1 MENEAKLLDYLRR
14 ATTDLREARRRLDEY
29 AEPIAVVGMACRF
42 PGGAD
47 TPEALWRLLESGTDA
62 VTGFPSDRGWDTANL
77 YDPDP
82 DAPGR
87 SYTRHGGFLHDA
99 AWFDAAFFGISPREA
114 VAMDP
119 QQRLLLET
127 SWEAFEA
134 AGIDPAAARGSATG
148 VYAGVIYHDYG
159 TRVSARE
166 DVAGYLSNG
175 SDGAV
180 ATGRV
185 AYVMGLEGPA
195 ITVDTACSSSLVA
208 LHLGVQALRRGEC
221 ALALAGGVTVMS
233 TPATFVEFSR
243 QRGLSP
249 DGRCKA
255 FSADA
260 DGTGWAEGAGML
272 LLEKLSDAR
281 RNGRRILGVIRG
293 SAANQDG
300 ASSGLT
306 APNGPAQ
313 RKVIR
318 QALADAGLTP
328 ADIDAVEAHGTGTT
342 LGDPI
347 EAQALTAVYGSARG
361 GGAPL
366 RLGSIKSNLGH
377 TQAAAGVA
385 GVMKM
390 LLALRHGTLPRTLH
404 VTEPTPEVD
413 WSGGGVVLA
422 TANEPWPATPGR
434 LRRAGVSAFGVSGT
448 NAHVILE
455 EPPPAEAAEA
465 ALAPHP
471 TETTATSG
479 AAGPASALEP
489 ADPTPADGGARDAA
503 VREPTVLAWPVS
515 GRTPQALAAQ
525 AAKLAEHLEAT
536 PDLQPD
542 AVARTLAGARTPF
555 EQRAVVIGRDRAE
568 LLTGLKAIATAE
580 TASGTTASVAVGV
593 AAVDPRVVFAFP
605 GQTSVTPGG
614 LRELLDTA
622 PAFAARVQECEA
634 ALAPYVGWKLTD
646 LLRGDPAA
654 PAPVSMDVVQPTS
667 WAIMVALAELWRSYG
682 VEPDAVIGHSQGE
695 IAAAVVSGALSL
707 EDGAKVVALRSRLI
721 TELLAGT
728 GGMMAV
734 SLPEQQAAEQLEPW
748 AGRVWVGAVN
758 APGAV
763 VVTGEPA
770 ALDELQDRLKAQ
782 NVRTSRIQPLDYA
795 SHCPLVEPLRDRL
808 AELLSGLSP
817 RTAHIPFCSTVTG
830 EPIDTRRLD
839 AAYWYTN
846 LRSPV
851 LFRQAVEHLAGT
863 GHGLFV
869 EVTAHP
875 VLTYAV
881 EGSAEGATVLGTLRR
896 DEGTLAKFALS
907 AAEAQVHGA
916 AVDWS
921 PLLGD
926 GPSAPLPTYA
936 FQREHYWLDGEDR
949 PNVESAGLTEA
960 GHPLLGAAVQV
971 AGTGDLILTG
981 RLSLSSHPWL
991 ADHAVSGRVILPG
1004 TAYVELAAYAGG
1016 RTGHGRI
1023 EELTLRAP
1031 LTLPA
1036 EAAVNLQVVLS
1047 ASTDEGTRTIAV
1059 YARHDTATADT
1070 PWTCHA
1076 TGTLAPHLPPAPFTT
1091 APATLPATGSSTE
1104 NTAEPTAGS
1113 ATAPVAGPAT
1123 GNSAGNSAG
1132 FDVGPDLAVWPPPD
1146 AEPVDLA
1153 GFYEGLA
1160 GHGLEYGPHFQGVI
1174 AAWLLDGAAYAE
1186 VALPDGA
1193 GAAGYGLHPALLD
1206 AALHVE
1212 ALLLSGS
1219 PGLPFSWSGVRL
1231 QPTET
1236 TRLRV
1241 RLSRSA
1247 SGELHVLLA
1256 DADGRPVAS
1265 VDSLVSRPAD
1275 GPNLDHLYRLD
1286 WIPSP
1291 HEGHPLRRTK
1301 ITGHAP
1307 TAALLSAA
1315 GLGTYDLDPSQ
1326 KATGTDAAAPPSISA
1341 PATAL
1346 PSAGHETR
1354 GPQPVT
1360 ADVGGSAEV
1369 EFLALPS
1376 ERDVSA
1382 AARAALDAVAARL
1395 AGDAPGLLVLVT
1407 TGADEDPATAAV
1419 HGLVRGAQAEH
1430 PGRFALLD
1438 LDPAGGDVPAAAVL
1452 AALDEEPEVA
1462 VRNGMVVLPRLA
1474 RAAAT
1479 RALLPPA
1486 GNWRLDAPEP
1496 GTLDAL
1502 ALVPV
1507 QDRPLEEGEVRVAV
1521 RAAGLNF
1528 RDLVVAL
1535 GMVPERGTP
1544 MGGEG
1549 AGVVS
1554 EVGPGVTGL
1563 AVGDRVMG
1571 LMDGAFGP
1579 SVITDHRLL
1588 APIPDGWSYVDAASV
1603 AGVFAT
1609 AWYGLADLAKLQ
1621 PGEKVLIHAA
1631 AGGVGMAAVQIARH
1645 LGAEVYGTASPA
1657 KWPATGLDN
1666 DHLASSR
1673 TLDFAGRFPQ
1683 MDVVLNSLAGDFT
1696 DASLNLRKPHG
1707 RFIEMGK
1714 TDLRPDTPGYTAFD
1728 LIAVPPDRI
1737 QAILAEVLA
1746 LFRDGALERLPVKVW
1761 DVRRAPEAFRL
1772 MQRAGHVGK
1781 IVLRMPPVLD
1791 PGRPVLVTG
1800 GTGTLGGLVA
1810 RHLVSAYGVRHL
1822 VLVSRQGEAA
1832 AGAQELRAELAELG
1846 AEAEILACDV
1856 ADRQALEEVM
1866 RGRSWSAVVH
1876 CAGALDDGVIES
1888 LTPERLHQVLASKA
1902 VAAWNLHELAG
1913 DVDAFILYSS
1923 AASLLSP
1930 AGQAAYSAANAAL
1943 DALAAHRQ
1951 SLGLPAQSL
1960 AWGLWEERSGMT
1972 AHLGDLE
1979 VDRIGRS
1986 GLGTLT
1992 TGKALALFDAA
2003 WHVAEPFLVATP
2015 LDLAAY
2021 RSGPG
2026 PLPTLLAGLVTA
2038 RATRA
2043 ATGSSAVRDLAAMS
2057 EADLVRLVCEQ
2068 AAGVLGHAGPDAVR
2082 PDRAFNE
2089 IGFDSLTGVDLRNRL
2104 NAATG
2109 LRLPSTLVFDHPT
2122 PRLLAARLLAELAP
2136 ETPPD
2141 PAQDVLDEVDRLES
2155 ALAAV
2160 PGDDA
2165 DRVIAR
2171 LWILLRRW
2179 TDSREDDA
2187 DDVQEIDPDNDEEL
2201 FGILDDELG
2210 IQP

>member
-82 DAPGR
+82 DTPGR

-313 RKVIR
+313 QKVIR

-347 EAQALTAVYGSARG
+347 EAQALTAVYGSARD

-404 VTEPTPEVD
+404 VSEPTPEVD

-422 TANEPWPATPGR
+422 TANEPWPAAPGR
-434 LRRAGVSAFGVSGT
+434 IRRAGVSAFGVSGT
-448 NAHVILE
+448 NAHIILE
-455 EPPPAEAAEA
+455 EPPP
-465 ALAPHP
+465 P
-471 TETTATSG
+471 
-479 AAGPASALEP
+479 EP
-489 ADPTPADGGARDAA
+489 ADPTPADGGAREAA
-503 VREPTVLAWPVS
+503 VREQTVLAWPVS

-525 AAKLAEHLEAT
+525 AAKLADHLEAV
-536 PDLQPD
+536 PDLPPD
-542 AVARTLAGARTPF
+542 AVARTLAGARTRF
-555 EQRAVVIGRDRAE
+555 EQRAVVIGHDRAE
-568 LLTGLKAIATAE
+568 LLTGLRAVATADPG
-580 TASGTTASVAVGV
+580 TAPSAAVGV
-593 AAVDPRVVFAFP
+593 AAIDPRVVFAFP

-646 LLRGDPAA
+646 LLRGDPGA
-654 PAPVSMDVVQPTS
+654 PAPVSMDVVQPAS

-682 VEPDAVIGHSQGE
+682 VEPDAVVGHSQGE

-734 SLPEQQAAEQLEPW
+734 SLPETEAAEQLEPW
-748 AGRVWVGAVN
+748 AGRVWIGAVN

-763 VVTGEPA
+763 VVTGEPE

-782 NVRTSRIQPLDYA
+782 NVRTNRIQPLDYA

-808 AELLSGLSP
+808 ADLLSGLSP
-817 RTAHIPFCSTVTG
+817 RTAPTPFCSTVTG

-839 AAYWYTN
+839 ATYWYTN

-921 PLLGD
+921 PLLGE

-936 FQREHYWLDGEDR
+936 FQREHYWLDGENR

-991 ADHAVSGRVILPG
+991 ADHAVSGRVVLPG

-1016 RTGHGRI
+1016 RTGHGRV

-1036 EAAVNLQVVLS
+1036 EAAVNLQVVLG
-1047 ASTDEGTRTIAV
+1047 APTDDATRTIAV
-1059 YARHDTATADT
+1059 YARHDDATAET

-1076 TGTLAPHLPPAPFTT
+1076 TGTLTPHEPPAPFTT
-1091 APATLPATGSSTE
+1091 APTAGPTTAPAAGSS
-1104 NTAEPTAGS
+1104 G
-1113 ATAPVAGPAT
+1113 GDI
-1123 GNSAGNSAG
+1123 AG
-1132 FDVGPDLAVWPPPD
+1132 FDAGPDLAVWPPPG
-1146 AEPVDLA
+1146 AEAVDLA

-1212 ALLLSGS
+1212 ALLLSGT

-1241 RLSRSA
+1241 RLARSA
-1247 SGELHVLLA
+1247 SGELHVRLA

-1291 HEGHPLRRTK
+1291 HQGHRPRRTR
-1301 ITGHAP
+1301 ITGYAP

-1315 GLGTYDLDPSQ
+1315 GLGTHD
-1326 KATGTDAAAPPSISA
+1326 
-1341 PATAL
+1341 
-1346 PSAGHETR
+1346 
-1354 GPQPVT
+1354 PQPVT
-1360 ADVGGSAEV
+1360 ADAGGSAEV
-1369 EFLALPS
+1369 ELLALPS

-1407 TGADEDPATAAV
+1407 TGADEDPAAAAV

-1452 AALDEEPEVA
+1452 AALEEEPEVA
-1462 VRNGMVVLPRLA
+1462 VRNGAVVLPRLA
-1474 RAAAT
+1474 RAATT

-1496 GTLDAL
+1496 GTLDTL

-1521 RAAGLNF
+1521 QAAGLNF

-1549 AGVVS
+1549 SGVVS

-1563 AVGDRVMG
+1563 AVGDRVLG

-1609 AWYGLADLAKLQ
+1609 AWYGLVDLADLR
-1621 PGEKVLIHAA
+1621 PGERVLIHAA

-1645 LGAEVYGTASPA
+1645 LGAEVYGTAGPA
-1657 KWPATGLDN
+1657 KWPATGLDE

-1673 TLDFAGRFPQ
+1673 TLEFAGRFPK

-1696 DASLNLRKPHG
+1696 DASLTLLQPHG

-1728 LIAVPPDRI
+1728 LITVPPDRL

-1746 LFRDGALERLPVKVW
+1746 LFRDGVMERLPVRVW

-1772 MQRAGHVGK
+1772 M
-1781 IVLRMPPVLD
+1781 
-1791 PGRPVLVTG
+1791 
-1800 GTGTLGGLVA
+1800 
-1810 RHLVSAYGVRHL
+1810 
-1822 VLVSRQGEAA
+1822 
-1832 AGAQELRAELAELG
+1832 
-1846 AEAEILACDV
+1846 
-1856 ADRQALEEVM
+1856 
-1866 RGRSWSAVVH
+1866 
-1876 CAGALDDGVIES
+1876 
-1888 LTPERLHQVLASKA
+1888 
-1902 VAAWNLHELAG
+1902 
-1913 DVDAFILYSS
+1913 
-1923 AASLLSP
+1923 
-1930 AGQAAYSAANAAL
+1930 
-1943 DALAAHRQ
+1943 
-1951 SLGLPAQSL
+1951 
-1960 AWGLWEERSGMT
+1960 
-1972 AHLGDLE
+1972 
-1979 VDRIGRS
+1979 
-1986 GLGTLT
+1986 
-1992 TGKALALFDAA
+1992 
-2003 WHVAEPFLVATP
+2003 
-2015 LDLAAY
+2015 
-2021 RSGPG
+2021 
-2026 PLPTLLAGLVTA
+2026 
-2038 RATRA
+2038 
-2043 ATGSSAVRDLAAMS
+2043 
-2057 EADLVRLVCEQ
+2057 
-2068 AAGVLGHAGPDAVR
+2068 
-2082 PDRAFNE
+2082 
-2089 IGFDSLTGVDLRNRL
+2089 
-2104 NAATG
+2104 
-2109 LRLPSTLVFDHPT
+2109 
-2122 PRLLAARLLAELAP
+2122 
-2136 ETPPD
+2136 
-2141 PAQDVLDEVDRLES
+2141 
-2155 ALAAV
+2155 
-2160 PGDDA
+2160 
-2165 DRVIAR
+2165 
-2171 LWILLRRW
+2171 
-2179 TDSREDDA
+2179 
-2187 DDVQEIDPDNDEEL
+2187 
-2201 FGILDDELG
+2201 
-2210 IQP
+2210 

>member
-29 AEPIAVVGMACRF
+29 AEPIAVIGMACRF
-42 PGGAD
+42 PGAAD

-62 VTGFPSDRGWDTANL
+62 VTGFPADRGWDTENL

-82 DAPGR
+82 DTPGR

-159 TRVSARE
+159 TRGSARE

-313 RKVIR
+313 QKVIR
-318 QALADAGLTP
+318 QALADAGLGP

-347 EAQALTAVYGSARG
+347 EAQALMAVYGSARD

-404 VTEPTPEVD
+404 VSEPTPEVD
-413 WSGGGVVLA
+413 WSGGVVLA

-448 NAHVILE
+448 NAHIILE
-455 EPPPAEAAEA
+455 EPPLPEPTDPAPAPEPANAAP
-465 ALAPHP
+465 APRP
-471 TETTATSG
+471 T
-479 AAGPASALEP
+479 ASARASGPVESASAPGRVESTPAPEP
-489 ADPTPADGGARDAA
+489 ADGRADGSAQEAA
-503 VREPTVLAWPVS
+503 VREQTVLAWPVS

-525 AAKLAEHLEAT
+525 AAKLAEHLESA
-536 PDLQPD
+536 PDLPPD
-542 AVARTLAGARTPF
+542 AVARTLAGARTRF
-555 EQRAVVIGRDRAE
+555 EQRAVVVGRDRAD
-568 LLTGLKAIATAE
+568 LLTGLRAVATAEPGTTPLITNEPAPGTASE
-580 TASGTTASVAVGV
+580 TASGTTPGVAVGV
-593 AAVDPRVVFAFP
+593 AAIDPRVVFAFP

-682 VEPDAVIGHSQGE
+682 VEPDAVVGHSQGE

-734 SLPEQQAAEQLEPW
+734 SLPEHQAAEQLEPW
-748 AGRVWVGAVN
+748 AGRVWIGAVN

-763 VVTGEPA
+763 VVTGEPG
-770 ALDELQDRLKAQ
+770 ALDELQERLKAQ
-782 NVRTSRIQPLDYA
+782 NVRTNRIQPLDYA
-795 SHCPLVEPLRDRL
+795 SHCPLVEPLQDRL
-808 AELLSGLSP
+808 GDLLSGLSP

-830 EPIDTRRLD
+830 EPIDTRRID

-875 VLTYAV
+875 VLTYAI

-916 AVDWS
+916 AVDWA

-971 AGTGDLILTG
+971 AATGDLILTG
-981 RLSLSSHPWL
+981 RLSLSSQPWL
-991 ADHAVSGRVILPG
+991 ADHAVSGRVVLPG

-1016 RTGHGRI
+1016 RTGHGHV

-1036 EAAVNLQVVLS
+1036 GTAVNVQVVL
-1047 ASTDEGTRTIAV
+1047 GTPADDDTRAIAV
-1059 YARHDTATADT
+1059 YARHDDAAADT

-1076 TGTLAPHLPPAPFTT
+1076 TGTLAPHEPPTPFTT
-1091 APATLPATGSSTE
+1091 EPA
-1104 NTAEPTAGS
+1104 AET
-1113 ATAPVAGPAT
+1113 
-1123 GNSAGNSAG
+1123 
-1132 FDVGPDLAVWPPPD
+1132 DLAVWPPPG

-1160 GHGLEYGPHFQGVI
+1160 GHALEYGPHFQGVT
-1174 AAWLLDGAAYAE
+1174 AAWLLDGTAYAE
-1186 VALPDGA
+1186 VALPDGV

-1247 SGELHVLLA
+1247 SGELTVRLA
-1256 DADGRPVAS
+1256 DTDGRPVAS
-1265 VDSLVSRPAD
+1265 VDSLVSRPTD

-1286 WIPSP
+1286 WITSP
-1291 HEGHPLRRTK
+1291 HHGHRPRHTK

-1307 TAALLSAA
+1307 TAEVLSAA
-1315 GLGTYDLDPSQ
+1315 GLGTYDPAPAPASN
-1326 KATGTDAAAPPSISA
+1326 GTAPHVAAPPATGHTPDAHPSESHA
-1341 PATAL
+1341 LDGHADAPPSTGHDTRGPDPATAD
-1346 PSAGHETR
+1346 AG
-1354 GPQPVT
+1354 
-1360 ADVGGSAEV
+1360 GGAEV
-1369 EFLALPS
+1369 EFLALPAG
-1376 ERDVSA
+1376 RDVSA
-1382 AARAALDAVAARL
+1382 AAGAALDAVAARL
-1395 AGDAPGLLVLVT
+1395 AADTPGLLVLVT
-1407 TGADEDPATAAV
+1407 TGADADPAAAAV

-1438 LDPAGGDVPAAAVL
+1438 LDSAGGEVPAADVL
-1452 AALDEEPEVA
+1452 AALEEEPEVA
-1462 VRNGMVVLPRLA
+1462 VRNGTVVLPRLA
-1474 RAAAT
+1474 RAATT
-1479 RALLPPA
+1479 RALLPPT

-1496 GTLDAL
+1496 GTLDTL

-1563 AVGDRVMG
+1563 AVGDRVLG

-1588 APIPDGWSYVDAASV
+1588 APIPDGWSYVGAASV

-1609 AWYGLADLAKLQ
+1609 AWYGLVDLAGLQ

-1645 LGAEVYGTASPA
+1645 LGAEVYGTAGPT
-1657 KWPATGLDN
+1657 KWQATGLDE

-1673 TLDFAGRFPQ
+1673 TLEFADRFPQ

-1696 DASLNLRKPHG
+1696 DASLGLLKPDG

-1714 TDLRPDTPGYTAFD
+1714 TDLRTGIPGYTAFD
-1728 LIAVPPDRI
+1728 LIAVPPDRV
-1737 QAILAEVLA
+1737 QTILAEVLA
-1746 LFRDGALERLPVKVW
+1746 LFRDGAMERLPVRTW

-1781 IVLRMPPVLD
+1781 IV
-1791 PGRPVLVTG
+1791 
-1800 GTGTLGGLVA
+1800 
-1810 RHLVSAYGVRHL
+1810 
-1822 VLVSRQGEAA
+1822 
-1832 AGAQELRAELAELG
+1832 
-1846 AEAEILACDV
+1846 
-1856 ADRQALEEVM
+1856 
-1866 RGRSWSAVVH
+1866 
-1876 CAGALDDGVIES
+1876 
-1888 LTPERLHQVLASKA
+1888 
-1902 VAAWNLHELAG
+1902 
-1913 DVDAFILYSS
+1913 
-1923 AASLLSP
+1923 
-1930 AGQAAYSAANAAL
+1930 
-1943 DALAAHRQ
+1943 
-1951 SLGLPAQSL
+1951 
-1960 AWGLWEERSGMT
+1960 
-1972 AHLGDLE
+1972 
-1979 VDRIGRS
+1979 
-1986 GLGTLT
+1986 
-1992 TGKALALFDAA
+1992 
-2003 WHVAEPFLVATP
+2003 
-2015 LDLAAY
+2015 
-2021 RSGPG
+2021 
-2026 PLPTLLAGLVTA
+2026 
-2038 RATRA
+2038 
-2043 ATGSSAVRDLAAMS
+2043 
-2057 EADLVRLVCEQ
+2057 
-2068 AAGVLGHAGPDAVR
+2068 
-2082 PDRAFNE
+2082 
-2089 IGFDSLTGVDLRNRL
+2089 
-2104 NAATG
+2104 
-2109 LRLPSTLVFDHPT
+2109 
-2122 PRLLAARLLAELAP
+2122 
-2136 ETPPD
+2136 
-2141 PAQDVLDEVDRLES
+2141 
-2155 ALAAV
+2155 
-2160 PGDDA
+2160 
-2165 DRVIAR
+2165 
-2171 LWILLRRW
+2171 
-2179 TDSREDDA
+2179 
-2187 DDVQEIDPDNDEEL
+2187 
-2201 FGILDDELG
+2201 
-2210 IQP
+2210 

>member
-14 ATTDLREARRRLDEY
+14 ATADLREARRRLDEY

-42 PGGAD
+42 PGAAD

-62 VTGFPSDRGWDTANL
+62 VTGFPADRGWDTENL

-82 DAPGR
+82 DTPGR

-159 TRVSARE
+159 TRGSARQ

-233 TPATFVEFSR
+233 TPGTFVEFSR

-255 FSADA
+255 FSDDA
-260 DGTGWAEGAGML
+260 DGTGWGEGAGML

-281 RNGRRILGVIRG
+281 RHGHRILGVIRG

-313 RKVIR
+313 QKVIR
-318 QALADAGLTP
+318 QALADAGLGP

-347 EAQALTAVYGSARG
+347 EAQALMAVYGSARD

-377 TQAAAGVA
+377 TQAATVVA

-404 VTEPTPEVD
+404 VSEPTPEVD
-413 WSGGGVVLA
+413 WSGGVVLA

-448 NAHVILE
+448 NAHIILE
-455 EPPPAEAAEA
+455 EPP
-465 ALAPHP
+465 HP
-471 TETTATSG
+471 
-479 AAGPASALEP
+479 EP
-489 ADPTPADGGARDAA
+489 ADPSPEPADGRTDGSARETA
-503 VREPTVLAWPVS
+503 VREQTVLAWPVS

-525 AAKLAEHLEAT
+525 AAKLAEHLGAAPGLP
-536 PDLQPD
+536 PDE
-542 AVARTLAGARTPF
+542 VARTLAGARTRF
-555 EQRAVVIGRDRAE
+555 EQRAVVVGRDRAE
-568 LLTGLKAIATAE
+568 LLTGLRAVATAE
-580 TASGTTASVAVGV
+580 PGTTPLITNDPAPGTASETAPGTTSNATAGITPGVAVGV
-593 AAVDPRVVFAFP
+593 AAIDPRVVFAFP

-682 VEPDAVIGHSQGE
+682 VEPDAVVGHSQGE

-748 AGRVWVGAVN
+748 AGRVWIGAVN

-763 VVTGEPA
+763 VVTGEPG
-770 ALDELQDRLKAQ
+770 ALDELQERLKAQ
-782 NVRTSRIQPLDYA
+782 NVRTNRIQPLDYA

-808 AELLSGLSP
+808 GDLLSGLSP
-817 RTAHIPFCSTVTG
+817 RAAHIPFCSTVTG
-830 EPIDTRRLD
+830 EPIDTGRLD

-875 VLTYAV
+875 VLTYAID
-881 EGSAEGATVLGTLRR
+881 GSAEGATVLGTLRR

-981 RLSLSSHPWL
+981 RLSRSSQPWL
-991 ADHAVSGRVILPG
+991 ADHAVSGRVVLPG

-1016 RTGHGRI
+1016 RTGHGRV

-1036 EAAVNLQVVLS
+1036 GASVNVQVVL
-1047 ASTDEGTRTIAV
+1047 ATPADDDTRAV
-1059 YARHDTATADT
+1059 AVNARHDDAAADT

-1076 TGTLAPHLPPAPFTT
+1076 TGTLAPYEPPTPLTT
-1091 APATLPATGSSTE
+1091 EPA
-1104 NTAEPTAGS
+1104 AGS
-1113 ATAPVAGPAT
+1113 DTELDT
-1123 GNSAGNSAG
+1123 
-1132 FDVGPDLAVWPPPD
+1132 GPDLAVWPPPD

-1160 GHGLEYGPHFQGVI
+1160 GHGLEYGPHFQGVTG
-1174 AAWLLDGAAYAE
+1174 AWLLDGTAYAE
-1186 VALPDGA
+1186 VALPDGVS
-1193 GAAGYGLHPALLD
+1193 AAGYGLHPALLD

-1231 QPTET
+1231 QPAET

-1247 SGELHVLLA
+1247 SGELTVRLA
-1256 DADGRPVAS
+1256 DAGGRPVAS
-1265 VDSLVSRPAD
+1265 VDSLVSRPTD

-1286 WIPSP
+1286 RIPSP
-1291 HEGHPLRRTK
+1291 HHGHRSRHTK

-1307 TAALLSAA
+1307 TAAVLSAA
-1315 GLGTYDLDPSQ
+1315 GLGPYDPAPVPNGTAPH
-1326 KATGTDAAAPPSISA
+1326 ATAAPPSTGHDTRD
-1341 PATAL
+1341 PELATAD
-1346 PSAGHETR
+1346 AG
-1354 GPQPVT
+1354 
-1360 ADVGGSAEV
+1360 GGAEV

-1376 ERDVSA
+1376 
-1382 AARAALDAVAARL
+1382 
-1395 AGDAPGLLVLVT
+1395 
-1407 TGADEDPATAAV
+1407 
-1419 HGLVRGAQAEH
+1419 
-1430 PGRFALLD
+1430 
-1438 LDPAGGDVPAAAVL
+1438 GG
-1452 AALDEEPEVA
+1452 
-1462 VRNGMVVLPRLA
+1462 G
-1474 RAAAT
+1474 
-1479 RALLPPA
+1479 
-1486 GNWRLDAPEP
+1486 
-1496 GTLDAL
+1496 
-1502 ALVPV
+1502 
-1507 QDRPLEEGEVRVAV
+1507 
-1521 RAAGLNF
+1521 
-1528 RDLVVAL
+1528 
-1535 GMVPERGTP
+1535 
-1544 MGGEG
+1544 
-1549 AGVVS
+1549 
-1554 EVGPGVTGL
+1554 GPGGGGG
-1563 AVGDRVMG
+1563 AVD
-1571 LMDGAFGP
+1571 
-1579 SVITDHRLL
+1579 
-1588 APIPDGWSYVDAASV
+1588 
-1603 AGVFAT
+1603 
-1609 AWYGLADLAKLQ
+1609 
-1621 PGEKVLIHAA
+1621 
-1631 AGGVGMAAVQIARH
+1631 
-1645 LGAEVYGTASPA
+1645 
-1657 KWPATGLDN
+1657 
-1666 DHLASSR
+1666 
-1673 TLDFAGRFPQ
+1673 
-1683 MDVVLNSLAGDFT
+1683 
-1696 DASLNLRKPHG
+1696 
-1707 RFIEMGK
+1707 
-1714 TDLRPDTPGYTAFD
+1714 
-1728 LIAVPPDRI
+1728 
-1737 QAILAEVLA
+1737 
-1746 LFRDGALERLPVKVW
+1746 
-1761 DVRRAPEAFRL
+1761 
-1772 MQRAGHVGK
+1772 
-1781 IVLRMPPVLD
+1781 
-1791 PGRPVLVTG
+1791 
-1800 GTGTLGGLVA
+1800 
-1810 RHLVSAYGVRHL
+1810 
-1822 VLVSRQGEAA
+1822 
-1832 AGAQELRAELAELG
+1832 
-1846 AEAEILACDV
+1846 
-1856 ADRQALEEVM
+1856 
-1866 RGRSWSAVVH
+1866 
-1876 CAGALDDGVIES
+1876 
-1888 LTPERLHQVLASKA
+1888 
-1902 VAAWNLHELAG
+1902 
-1913 DVDAFILYSS
+1913 
-1923 AASLLSP
+1923 
-1930 AGQAAYSAANAAL
+1930 
-1943 DALAAHRQ
+1943 
-1951 SLGLPAQSL
+1951 
-1960 AWGLWEERSGMT
+1960 
-1972 AHLGDLE
+1972 
-1979 VDRIGRS
+1979 
-1986 GLGTLT
+1986 
-1992 TGKALALFDAA
+1992 
-2003 WHVAEPFLVATP
+2003 
-2015 LDLAAY
+2015 
-2021 RSGPG
+2021 
-2026 PLPTLLAGLVTA
+2026 
-2038 RATRA
+2038 
-2043 ATGSSAVRDLAAMS
+2043 
-2057 EADLVRLVCEQ
+2057 
-2068 AAGVLGHAGPDAVR
+2068 
-2082 PDRAFNE
+2082 
-2089 IGFDSLTGVDLRNRL
+2089 
-2104 NAATG
+2104 
-2109 LRLPSTLVFDHPT
+2109 
-2122 PRLLAARLLAELAP
+2122 
-2136 ETPPD
+2136 
-2141 PAQDVLDEVDRLES
+2141 
-2155 ALAAV
+2155 
-2160 PGDDA
+2160 
-2165 DRVIAR
+2165 
-2171 LWILLRRW
+2171 
-2179 TDSREDDA
+2179 
-2187 DDVQEIDPDNDEEL
+2187 
-2201 FGILDDELG
+2201 
-2210 IQP
+2210 